1 MITTN
6 ARTPHRC
13 ARDQQ
18 CVNVTPDTGQTR
30 YGDAECPC
38 ECHGMP
44 TPYALCSF
52 DEGCG
57 HFHHEIEME
66 PAADAPLCGGAI
78 LTPEGLCE
86 GCTRRVA
93 SALAELPT
101 DYVELNLLLASG
113 ESGIFTDIVTGTREL
128 PIPIR
133 VSVEALQASIV
144 HEAQAWAEPVA
155 ERLGI
160 DWDTAR
166 VAHCRPG
173 HTLQRASQLLANAVG
188 TLLALPAQEYRHHA
202 TGEWHEL
209 DGIDGAIELLRLHD
223 LVRFVAGKTKLVHR
237 LPAPCPRCER
247 MSLVRHNGSEVVQCE
262 GCGVRWGFDDY
273 TRLTLIL
280 AEDYRE
286 FAA

>member
-13 ARDQQ
+13 ARDQR
-18 CVNVTPDTGQTR
+18 CVNTTPATP
-30 YGDAECPC
+30 ECDC
-38 ECHGMP
+38 DCHGMAGA
-44 TPYALCSF
+44 YAACSY

-57 HFHHEIEME
+57 HLH
-66 PAADAPLCGGAI
+66 ADETTELRGGAI

-113 ESGIFTDIVTGTREL
+113 ESGIFSDMVTGTREL

-144 HEAQAWAEPVA
+144 HETQAWAEPVA
-155 ERLGI
+155 ERLGV

-188 TLLALPAQEYRHHA
+188 TLLALPAQEYRHHS

-280 AEDYRE
+280 AEDYRAE
-286 FAA
+286 YAA